1 MKAFLIG
8 LVLLVVLTMVTV
20 GGSYISAVNTGA
32 RFEANIDKFDKSSA
46 NTLSAYTLKLKEAA
60 SVPDKYVGAL
70 KDNIKA
76 TFEGRYGEGGSKATF
91 QWIQEQNIPLDPSVY
106 TKLQSIIDAG
116 REEFKLSQDRKLES
130 CAQYEV
136 ARNVFWGGLW
146 LNIAGYPKKD
156 IDKLCSIVLDNTT
169 RDKLNT
175 GVDSVV
181 EF

>member
-8 LVLLVVLTMVTV
+8 VVLLVVLGAVTV
-20 GGSYISAVNTGA
+20 VGSYISAVNTGA
-32 RFEANIDKFDKSSA
+32 RFEANIEKFDKSSA

-60 SVPDKYVGAL
+60 NVPAKYVDSL
-70 KDNIKA
+70 KDVIKA
-76 TFEGRYGEGGSKATF
+76 TFEGRYGAEGSKATF
-91 QWIQEQNIPLDPSVY
+91 QWIQENNIPLDPSVY

-136 ARNVFWGGLW
+136 VRNVFWGGLW

-156 IDKLCSIVLDNTT
+156 VDKLCRVVLDNTT
-169 RDKLNT
+169 RDKFET